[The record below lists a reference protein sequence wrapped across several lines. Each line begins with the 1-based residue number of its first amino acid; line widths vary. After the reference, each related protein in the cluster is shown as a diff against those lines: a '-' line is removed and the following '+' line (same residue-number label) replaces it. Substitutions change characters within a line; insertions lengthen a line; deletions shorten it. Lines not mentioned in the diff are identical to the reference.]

1 MPREEVSIVSRTDG
15 GEPEVKKSEYINSIN
30 DYLRDYFN
38 AELSESGE
46 NEAFLWYEQYG
57 ENEVLISVYLA
68 CEQYDDVF
76 TVLMMIPRIMSNR
89 KKLSKMVDLKGDYNG
104 NHSK

>member
-1 MPREEVSIVSRTDG
+1 M
-15 GEPEVKKSEYINSIN
+15 KKTEYINCIN
-30 DYLRDYFN
+30 DHLRDYFN

-46 NEAFLWYEQYG
+46 NEAISWYEQYG

-68 CEQYDDVF
+68 CEQYDDVL

-89 KKLSKMVDLKGDYNG
+89 KKLRKMVDSKGDSNG
-104 NHSK
+104 NHPK